1 MDAFMQFLQTTF
13 APLVLVFTVSN
24 LGTMGLQVRVPE
36 VTAAMRN
43 GKSMVLIFVWGWLL
57 GPALG
62 ILITKVLPLAEP
74 YVIVVLLA
82 SLAPCAPFLQQM
94 VTKAR
99 GDMGFAGA
107 FIPLVVLGTVVLM
120 PLMAPILIKGL
131 TISAWALARPLL
143 FTILV
148 PLLIGAAVRH
158 FAGDAATRVFPA
170 AKMIAQLSTLATV
183 VWCLVLYGPSMLD
196 TAGSFALLSMTL
208 FMVIMGLIT
217 FLVGFGMQPAQKS
230 VMSLGMGTR
239 NIAAVLAAA
248 LAIPDGD
255 TRIVVMV
262 VMWTLWS
269 VVLAAVGARIIARKV
284 PLAPATTT

>member
-1 MDAFMQFLQTTF
+1 MDAVNQFLQATF

-24 LGTMGLQVRVPE
+24 LGTMGLQVRMPE
-36 VTAAMRN
+36 VSAAMRN
-43 GKSMVLIFVWGWLL
+43 GKSMALIFVWGWLL

-62 ILITKVLPLAEP
+62 ILITRVLPLAEP

-107 FIPLVVLGTVVLM
+107 FIPLVVVGTVVLM

-131 TISAWALARPLL
+131 TINALALAKPLL
-143 FTILV
+143 LTILV
-148 PLLIGAAVRH
+148 PLLLGAAVRQ
-158 FAGDAATRVFPA
+158 FAGDFATRLFPA
-170 AKMIAQLSTLATV
+170 AKVIAQLSTLATI

-208 FMVIMGLIT
+208 FMVGMGLIT
-217 FLVGFGMQPAQKS
+217 YLVGFGMQPAQKS

-269 VVLAAVGARIIARKV
+269 VVLAAVGARIFAQKV
-284 PLAPATTT
+284 PLAPATST

>member
-1 MDAFMQFLQTTF
+1 MDAINQFLQATF

-24 LGTMGLQVRVPE
+24 LGTMGLQVRMPE
-36 VTAAMRN
+36 VSAAMRN
-43 GKSMVLIFVWGWLL
+43 GKSMALIFVWGWLL

-62 ILITKVLPLAEP
+62 ILITRVLPLAEP

-107 FIPLVVLGTVVLM
+107 FIPLVVVGTVVLM

-131 TISAWALARPLL
+131 TINALALAKPLL
-143 FTILV
+143 LTILV
-148 PLLIGAAVRH
+148 PLLLGAAVRQ
-158 FAGDAATRVFPA
+158 FAGDFATRIFPA
-170 AKMIAQLSTLATV
+170 AKVIAQLSTLATI

-208 FMVIMGLIT
+208 FMVGMGLIT
-217 FLVGFGMQPAQKS
+217 YLVGFGMQPAQKS

-269 VVLAAVGARIIARKV
+269 VVLAAVGARIFAKKV
-284 PLAPATTT
+284 PLAPATSA